1 MDTDGFIVHVKADDI
16 YKKIV
21 EDVET
26 WFDISNVYLCRL
38 LPKTKNKKVIGLMKN
53 ELRAKIMRK
62 CVGLRAKAYNY
73 LKDNSLEDKKGKDT
87 KHFVIKKVKF
97 RDYQSCL
104 QAAQN
109 ENKINHLKKRI
120 KFI

>member
-1 MDTDGFIVHVKADDI
+1 MDTDGFIVHAKADDI
-16 YKKIV
+16 YKYIV

-26 WFDISNVYLCRL
+26 WFDIRQYYLHLGRL
-38 LPKTKNKKVIGLMKN
+38 LPKTNVIRLMQN

-73 LKDNSLEDKKGKDT
+73 LKDNSLEDKKAKDT
-87 KHFVIKKVKF
+87 KHFVIKKLKF
-97 RDYQSCL
+97 WDYQSCL

>member
-1 MDTDGFIVHVKADDI
+1 MDTDGFIVHAKADDI
-16 YKKIV
+16 YKYIV

-26 WFDISNVYLCRL
+26 WFDISNVYLGRL

-73 LKDNSLEDKKGKDT
+73 LKDNSLEDKKAKDT
-87 KHFVIKKVKF
+87 KHFVIKKLKF
-97 RDYQSCL
+97 WDYQSCL

>member
-1 MDTDGFIVHVKADDI
+1 
-16 YKKIV
+16 
-21 EDVET
+21 
-26 WFDISNVYLCRL
+26 
-38 LPKTKNKKVIGLMKN
+38 MKN

-62 CVGLRAKAYNY
+62 CVELRAKAYNY